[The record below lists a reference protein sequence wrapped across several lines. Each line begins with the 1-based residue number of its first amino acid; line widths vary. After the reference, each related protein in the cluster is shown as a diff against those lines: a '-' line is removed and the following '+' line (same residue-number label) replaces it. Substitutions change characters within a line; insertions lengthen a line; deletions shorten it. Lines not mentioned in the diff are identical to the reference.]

1 MKIFRILIVLMALV
15 SGFYACV
22 NKENETRD
30 NAIDSTLQTNAT
42 AILESKLSELNAQSG
57 QVIVMEV
64 QTGQI
69 KALVGLER
77 KDSADYQPCENF
89 SVQQP
94 TGLMQGVSLLAALET
109 GKVKM
114 SDRVNVG
121 NGIYVCKGDTVFDHN
136 WHRGGYGEIT
146 VKQGLASGSNIATV
160 KTMENAFGNN
170 AQAYF
175 DVLSKMSY
183 GKPQCYRQQW
193 ENGAASTIQG
203 QCSGYQSPD
212 SR

>member
-30 NAIDSTLQTNAT
+30 NAIDSTLQTSAT

-64 QTGQI
+64 QSGQI

-89 SVQQP
+89 SNYFLYP
-94 TGLMQGVSLLAALET
+94 
-109 GKVKM
+109 
-114 SDRVNVG
+114 
-121 NGIYVCKGDTVFDHN
+121 
-136 WHRGGYGEIT
+136 
-146 VKQGLASGSNIATV
+146 
-160 KTMENAFGNN
+160 KT
-170 AQAYF
+170 
-175 DVLSKMSY
+175 
-183 GKPQCYRQQW
+183 
-193 ENGAASTIQG
+193 
-203 QCSGYQSPD
+203 
-212 SR
+212 

>member
-30 NAIDSTLQTNAT
+30 NAIDSTLQTSAT

-114 SDRVNVG
+114 SDRV
-121 NGIYVCKGDTVFDHN
+121 TF
-136 WHRGGYGEIT
+136 T
-146 VKQGLASGSNIATV
+146 VKSG
-160 KTMENAFGNN
+160 
-170 AQAYF
+170 
-175 DVLSKMSY
+175 
-183 GKPQCYRQQW
+183 
-193 ENGAASTIQG
+193 
-203 QCSGYQSPD
+203 
-212 SR
+212 

>member
-30 NAIDSTLQTNAT
+30 NAIDSTLQTSAT

-64 QTGQI
+64 QSGQI

-109 GKVKM
+109 GKVKV
-114 SDRVNVG
+114 SDRVNAG
-121 NGIYVCKGDTVFDHN
+121 NGIYVCK
-136 WHRGGYGEIT
+136 EI
-146 VKQGLASGSNIATV
+146 Q
-160 KTMENAFGNN
+160 F
-170 AQAYF
+170 
-175 DVLSKMSY
+175 
-183 GKPQCYRQQW
+183 
-193 ENGAASTIQG
+193 STITG
-203 QCSGYQSPD
+203 IEAAMVKL
-212 SR
+212 R

>member
-1 MKIFRILIVLMALV
+1 MKIQFLVCSLLTTVLSCQSKQQATEAV
-15 SGFYACV
+15 SS
-22 NKENETRD
+22 
-30 NAIDSTLQTNAT
+30 IDSTLQTSAT

-114 SDRVNVG
+114 SDRVNAG

-183 GKPQCYRQQW
+183 GKPDSI
-193 ENGAASTIQG
+193 NGILQ
-203 QCSGYQSPD
+203 P
-212 SR
+212 